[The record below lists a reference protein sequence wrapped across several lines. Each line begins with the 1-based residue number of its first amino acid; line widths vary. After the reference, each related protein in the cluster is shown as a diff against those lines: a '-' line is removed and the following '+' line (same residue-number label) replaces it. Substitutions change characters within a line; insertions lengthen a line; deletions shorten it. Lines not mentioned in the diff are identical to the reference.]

1 MTSPVS
7 TVNSD
12 DQTSSRKR
20 GRRSTGVARPTA
32 RSKADVCER
41 MRRWRA
47 ENAEKNRNND
57 MRCRVYRLA
66 RQRFG
71 LEDTPERQEWIQKEI
86 NRRIERRRLRENC
99 KQSPFGESHPYRM
112 CASPTTSPNIGK
124 AIVPTQGKGSSK
136 CRSTQSS
143 VSPTPSYAS
152 AWSVGSCFSAPPP
165 HTTGHFGDHSTI
177 STSPSPASYYSHASS
192 YVPRAVSH
200 PPLHTVE
207 PQFTPRGPVLA
218 REPWDWLRGLGLP
231 LTSTLSRHGWGWS
244 SLSTT
249 PVLKAE
255 RGGQPV
261 PVIQSESETA
271 FTWGTGSSSTP
282 SSLSSSPVQSSS
294 SSHFSRPASTNA
306 RSTSTSG
313 AQQLDDCF
321 PQPHGVGL
329 PSKIPANRANHFATS
344 ISLPPMSQLV

>member
-1 MTSPVS
+1 MTSFIS
-7 TVNSD
+7 TVKAD
-12 DQTSSRKR
+12 DQTLSRKR
-20 GRRSTGVARPTA
+20 GKRNTGAARPAA

-99 KQSPFGESHPYRM
+99 KQPSFRESHSYQM
-112 CASPTTSPNIGK
+112 SASSANSPDIGK
-124 AIVPTQGKGSSK
+124 IIAPTQGNGSSV
-136 CRSTQSS
+136 CRSTQPS

-165 HTTGHFGDHSTI
+165 HTTGPFGDH
-177 STSPSPASYYSHASS
+177 STSPSPASYYNRSSSS
-192 YVPRAVSH
+192 YIPRAVSH

-207 PQFTPRGPVLA
+207 PQFTPRGPVLD
-218 REPWDWLRGLGLP
+218 REPRDWLRGLGLP
-231 LTSTLSRHGWGWS
+231 LTSTLSRHGWGCT
-244 SLSTT
+244 SLPTT

-255 RGGQPV
+255 QGVQPV
-261 PVIQSESETA
+261 PITQSVSEA
-271 FTWGTGSSSTP
+271 AYKWGTGTSSTP
-282 SSLSSSPVQSSS
+282 SSLPSSPVQSSS
-294 SSHFSRPASTNA
+294 SGPFSRPAPANA
-306 RSTSTSG
+306 RNTMTSG
-313 AQQLDDCF
+313 VQQLDDCF
-321 PQPHGVGL
+321 PQPHGLGL
-329 PSKIPANRANHFATS
+329 PSKLPTNGTNHFATS